1 MGVSTRVEVYD
12 PANPEKPIVRLSVPG
27 EVTPR
32 QIRKSIRIGIKLV
45 VDLGDK
51 KKQKTFNLPIHD
63 EELVQRLNQYIDNLE
78 VRLTRVESH
87 EETISAVKM
96 SEIREE

>member
-1 MGVSTRVEVYD
+1 MGVSTRIEVYD
-12 PANPEKPIVRLSVPG
+12 PTNPDRAVAHITVPG
-27 EVTPR
+27 EISPK
-32 QIRKSIRIGIKLV
+32 QIRKSVKIGIKLV

-51 KKQKTFNLPIHD
+51 KKQKTFNLPIQD
-63 EELVQRLNQYIDNLE
+63 DELVKLLNQYIDNLE

-87 EETISAVKM
+87 EETISTLKM